1 MDMKMDNSKKEP
13 LRLQKLSSCYLY
25 ISPSDSV
32 LEGTIDSVKSFLRGK
47 INFDTD
53 FKTFSGTEEID
64 EEEFTNYVSTPSLFS
79 PKKIVVIKYI
89 EKVPVSLQKKV
100 IDLIST
106 GVSESENIVFI
117 ITALKQKFNPA
128 LLDTVRK
135 AGKVRQ
141 LKSPLSSSLKKWLE
155 EKSRS
160 DGIKFTENAA
170 SLLIENVNLD
180 LNLLKREY
188 EKLYDYISSEPKKVI
203 DEDAVRF
210 LVNRVY
216 SLKIFDLV
224 DYLGKRDKDNSLK
237 ALRSVL
243 DEGQNLIGLVTLIHR
258 MFKCFLYIKS
268 GNSKSSVTDYIE
280 NNMKVS
286 PYFVGKLVSKYIK
299 FSDNYTESEIL
310 KIFEMLN
317 EYDISFRTNSVED
330 KHLVKK
336 LISEIIDISAE

>member
-1 MDMKMDNSKKEP
+1 MKTDNSKKES
-13 LRLQKLSSCYLY
+13 LKLGKLSSCYLY

-64 EEEFTNYVSTPSLFS
+64 EEEFTNYISTPSLFS
-79 PKKIVVIKYI
+79 TKKIVVIKYI
-89 EKVPVSLQKKV
+89 EKVPLSLQKK
-100 IDLIST
+100 IIGLIST
-106 GVSESENIVFI
+106 GTSASENIVFI
-117 ITALKQKFNPA
+117 ITALKQKFSPA
-128 LLDTVRK
+128 LLDAVKK

-141 LKSPLSSSLKKWLE
+141 LKAPLSSSLRKWLE
-155 EKSRS
+155 EKSQS
-160 DGIKFTENAA
+160 DGIEFTEGAA

-180 LNLLKREY
+180 LSLLNKEY
-188 EKLYDYISSEPKKVI
+188 EKLYNYISSEAKKTI
-203 DEDAVRF
+203 DEDIVRS
-210 LVNRVY
+210 LVNRIY

-224 DYLGKRDKDNSLK
+224 DYIGKRDKDNSLK

-243 DEGQNLIGLVTLIHR
+243 DEGQNLIGLVTLIYR

-280 NNMKVS
+280 NNIKVP

-310 KIFEMLN
+310 KIFEILN
-317 EYDISFRTNSVED
+317 EYDISFRTNSIED
-330 KHLVKK
+330 KNLAKK
-336 LISEIIDISAE
+336 LISEIIDI